1 MTRSP
6 MAEWYEFAAREL
18 LAAEL
23 AEAVAARLSQAIERR
38 GHATLAVSG
47 GSTPSMFFR
56 SLARKPVAWKSVT
69 VTLVDE
75 RFVPP
80 SSERSNE
87 RLATINLL
95 QADAAAATFV
105 GLYSEAD
112 IVSAAKHAGAEIGKL
127 MPFDVIVLGMGTDGH
142 TASFFND
149 AGNLQQL
156 LDPNGIELVLP
167 VQAAAAG
174 EPRLTLTLAA
184 LSSARHMFVHIEG
197 LEKKELLRD
206 VLSGQAGSPISAV
219 IEHASDPVDIYWA
232 PGD

>member
-1 MTRSP
+1 

-23 AEAVAARLSQAIERR
+23 AEAVATHLNEAIEQR
-38 GHATLAVSG
+38 GRATLAVSG

-56 SLARKPVAWKSVT
+56 ALARKSVAWKSVT

-105 GLYSEAD
+105 GLYDKTDVA
-112 IVSAAKHAGAEIGKL
+112 SAAKGAGAEIGKL
-127 MPFDVIVLGMGTDGH
+127 LPFDIAVLGMGTDGH
-142 TASFFND
+142 TASFFKD
-149 AGNLQQL
+149 ASNLAQL
-156 LDPNGIELVLP
+156 LDPEGSEFVLP
-167 VQAAAAG
+167 VQADSAG

-184 LSSARHMFVHIEG
+184 LASVRHMFVHIEG
-197 LEKKELLRD
+197 LAKKELLRD
-206 VLSGQAGSPISAV
+206 VLSGKAGSPISKV
-219 IEHASDPVDIYWA
+219 IEHARDPVDIYWA
-232 PGD
+232 PETET